1 VLTRYRSA
9 ASRLRSVILK
19 CVFRSASLLAVLV
32 LTSACGASSAGPP
45 PTPTAQP
52 SSTASPAPLGGG
64 SLAKQAVT
72 RGAGPFYVSFV
83 ELIMPA
89 TAANEEAA
97 FLVVMRGAAQVQMGD
112 GAARTIAAGQAVALA
127 PRTSWTARESPS
139 AEAWLV
145 SVRPSARRTEPA
157 PPTQRRVY
165 DSPDFPT
172 APLPAGRYDD
182 ELVLLAL
189 VPGRELQPHS
199 HGGIEAMLALAG
211 RLDLRV
217 KGKPVHALTAR
228 VGDAVDPDTALAGRS
243 SGAETSYSL
252 VILAT
257 PEGKAVQSPAE
268 AP

>member
-1 VLTRYRSA
+1 M
-9 ASRLRSVILK
+9 RSV
-19 CVFRSASLLAVLV
+19 LLVALLV
-32 LTSACGASSAGPP
+32 ASACGASSAAPS
-45 PTPTAQP
+45 PTLSAQASP
-52 SSTASPAPLGGG
+52 TASPGPLVGG
-64 SLAKQAVT
+64 SLAKQSVM
-72 RGAGPFYVSFV
+72 RGAGPFYASFA
-83 ELIMPA
+83 ELLMPA

-97 FLVVMRGAAQVQMGD
+97 FLVVMRGAAQIQLGD
-112 GAARTIAAGQAVALA
+112 AAARTIAAGQAIALA
-127 PRTSWTARESPS
+127 PRASWSARESPS

-145 SVRPSARRTEPA
+145 SVRPSARRNEQAPA
-157 PPTQRRVY
+157 TQRRVY
-165 DSPDFPT
+165 ESPDFPT

-228 VGDAVDPDTALAGRS
+228 VGDAVEPDTALAGRS
-243 SGAETSYSL
+243 SGTETSYSL